1 MNTFAIPI
9 MTLLRKLR
17 VLSLSLSHAGDQ
29 KVNHASKSARK
40 ITGIL
45 NKFSFVLLVTM
56 PRIALSLL
64 LVNLLSSSSSTSG
77 DILPPPNYFSPWD
90 SCASDVV
97 SVDNPRFSSFTKTG
111 TTIVGLRCA
120 EGVVLGADTRS
131 TGGPLVMDKDKL
143 KIHTIASRIF
153 CCAAGTSADCDQIS
167 RKARHQLALLRLE
180 RELCGEDFSFDPIKA
195 ALISITSALEST
207 TGARRKPSSVMILG
221 GIDDDGPALYIVDES
236 KVPQKVNF
244 AALGSG
250 STDAIALLENS
261 RQQWQ
266 RSNAHS
272 VPSSD
277 VGENQFIEDID
288 IATAIDAVRQAV
300 HAGITNDLGSGSH
313 IDICVIEKK
322 GVRQWRETLSFERG
336 QQTAT
341 VIKHQTQLLHVNS
354 ATIGEEKVL
363 CSGDTKIVAAQQAND
378 HLGDII
384 YSRSKS
390 PISLLR
396 SNSNECFIERC
407 EEFDACPKELT
418 LCDVQKI

>member
-1 MNTFAIPI
+1 M
-9 MTLLRKLR
+9 
-17 VLSLSLSHAGDQ
+17 
-29 KVNHASKSARK
+29 
-40 ITGIL
+40 
-45 NKFSFVLLVTM
+45 FSFILQVRM
-56 PRIALSLL
+56 PRIGLILL
-64 LVNLLSSSSSTSG
+64 LATVLGLHSSTSG

-90 SCASDVV
+90 SCA

-167 RKARHQLALLRLE
+167 RRARHQLALLRLE

-195 ALISITSALEST
+195 ALISISTALESSA
-207 TGARRKPSSVMILG
+207 GGRRKPSSVMILG
-221 GIDDDGPALYIVDES
+221 GVDDDGPALYIVDES

-250 STDAIALLENS
+250 STDAIALLENA
-261 RQQWQ
+261 RQKWQ
-266 RSNAHS
+266 RSNTHS
-272 VPSSD
+272 VPSKD
-277 VGENQFIEDID
+277 VGENRFIEDID

-322 GVRQWRETLSFERG
+322 GVRQWRESLSFERG
-336 QQTAT
+336 QQTSS
-341 VIKHQTQLLHVNS
+341 VIKRQIQQLDISSV
-354 ATIGEEKVL
+354 TVGEEETIRV
-363 CSGDTKIVAAQQAND
+363 GDVNVVAAQQANY

-384 YSRSKS
+384 YSRSKL

-407 EEFDACPKELT
+407 EEIDARPTDLT

>member
-1 MNTFAIPI
+1 
-9 MTLLRKLR
+9 
-17 VLSLSLSHAGDQ
+17 
-29 KVNHASKSARK
+29 
-40 ITGIL
+40 
-45 NKFSFVLLVTM
+45 M
-56 PRIALSLL
+56 PRIGLTLL
-64 LVNLLSSSSSTSG
+64 LATVLGSYSSTSG
-77 DILPPPNYFSPWD
+77 DILPPPNYFAPWD
-90 SCASDVV
+90 SCASDAV

-167 RKARHQLALLRLE
+167 RRARHQLALLRLE

-195 ALISITSALEST
+195 ALISISTALESSA
-207 TGARRKPSSVMILG
+207 GGRRKPSSVMILG

-250 STDAIALLENS
+250 STDAIALLENA
-261 RQQWQ
+261 RQKWQ
-266 RSNAHS
+266 RSKTHS
-272 VPSSD
+272 VPSKD
-277 VGENQFIEDID
+277 VGENRFIEDVD

-322 GVRQWRETLSFERG
+322 GVRQWRESLSFERG
-336 QQTAT
+336 QQTSS
-341 VIKHQTQLLHVNS
+341 VIKRQIQQLDISSSTVK
-354 ATIGEEKVL
+354 EEETTRV
-363 CSGDTKIVAAQQAND
+363 GDANVVAAQQVNY

-384 YSRSKS
+384 YSRSKL

-407 EEFDACPKELT
+407 EEIDARPIDLT